1 VLVYQETVLR
11 GRRVF
16 LDFTRNPAGNR
27 RFGEFALDGLHQE
40 AHSYLQ
46 NSGALLTTP
55 VERLQAMNEPALA
68 LYRSHGIDLTREP
81 LEIAVCAQHNNGGL
95 KGNIW
100 WESNI
105 RHLFPVGEVNGS
117 HGVRRPGG
125 AALNAGQ
132 VGGIRAATFITKRC
146 AQLPASVGEFAT
158 HTATQ
163 VGVYCGLA
171 QRMRDAT
178 GAGGL
183 LPEQV
188 TREIQDRMSAH
199 AAIMRRLTDVK
210 SAAEAAWALRA
221 RAHRELTAPGPAE
234 LPMAFRALDL
244 ALTHAVYL
252 EGLREHLERGGKSR
266 GSYLVLDEAGVLP
279 GPGFDDRWRFVSA
292 ESNDLVNQ
300 KILEVHLEK
309 GLQLCKRW
317 VDIRPIPEDA
327 GWFETVW
334 RDYSHDRIVR

>member
-1 VLVYQETVLR
+1 
-11 GRRVF
+11 
-16 LDFTRNPAGNR
+16 
-27 RFGEFALDGLHQE
+27 
-40 AHSYLQ
+40 
-46 NSGALLTTP
+46 
-55 VERLQAMNEPALA
+55 MNEPALE
-68 LYRSHGIDLTREP
+68 LYRSHGIDLTGEP

-132 VGGIRAATFITKRC
+132 VGGIRAATFITKRY
-146 AQLPASVGEFAT
+146 AQPPPSVDEFAT
-158 HTATQ
+158 PTAQQ
-163 VGVYCGLA
+163 VRAYCDLA
-171 QRMRDAT
+171 QRMRGAT

-183 LPEQV
+183 LPERV
-188 TREIQDRMSAH
+188 AREIQDRMSAH
-199 AAIMRRLTDVK
+199 AAIMRRLEDVE
-210 SAAEAAWALRA
+210 SAAEAAWALHA
-221 RAHRELTAPGPAE
+221 RAYRELTATAPAK

-252 EGLREHLERGGKSR
+252 EALREYLQRGGKSR
-266 GSYLVLDEAGVLP
+266 GSYLVLDESGVLP
-279 GPGFDDRWRFVSA
+279 GPGFDDHWRYVSA

-300 KILEVHLEK
+300 RILEVHLEN
-309 GLQLCKRW
+309 GLQLRKRW
-317 VDIRPIPEDA
+317 VEIRPIPEDE
-327 GWFETVW
+327 GWFETIW